1 VTLKNAALT
10 LIMTVTPAHRIEL
23 IERRHVTLAS
33 PAPGSLGLV
42 TGPREGKAVT
52 MKADDHY
59 VVITAD
65 SHAGGSH
72 AQYRE
77 YLDPRY
83 RDDFDAWRGKYKNPF
98 KDLKDTDL
106 RVRNWDGELRDQQQN
121 EDGIVGEV
129 IFPNTVPPFFPN
141 FVLFAAPPSPDEYEH
156 RHAGIQAHNRWLA
169 DYCAA
174 KPEARAGIG
183 QIFLNDL
190 DDAIAD
196 VGSPPITCDWLKPL
210 YDPHYDPLWAACA
223 ELGVPVNAHS
233 GTGGPAYQRAPAM
246 PIVHIA
252 EMVFY
257 SQRPFVYLITGGVF
271 ERFPDLKFILTEA
284 GCAWIPGVLEQLDDL
299 MVALRRGGTGEM
311 RFEGETV
318 PPRSATDYF
327 RQNCHVGMSQPRPA
341 DIRAAL
347 GRVGIDR
354 VMWGSDYPH
363 EEGTLPF
370 TREHLR
376 QVMHDLA
383 PEQIQEIVGGNA
395 AEVYGF
401 DLEALRPAAARF
413 GPTVAEIAQPL
424 GELPEH
430 PNEALQRSARELA
443 KAR

>member
-1 VTLKNAALT
+1 
-10 LIMTVTPAHRIEL
+10 
-23 IERRHVTLAS
+23 
-33 PAPGSLGLV
+33 
-42 TGPREGKAVT
+42 

-196 VGSPPITCDWLKPL
+196 VQWCQEHGLRGGVLVGSPPITCDWLKPL

-223 ELGVPVNAHS
+223 ERGVPVNAHS

-401 DLEALRPAAARF
+401 DLEALRPAATRF